1 MDPACPSS
9 VQQSLYGE
17 ISLKH
22 NRKLAYAVSAALAS
36 AAQHAAF
43 AADEETPSMGIS
55 EVVVT
60 AQRRSE
66 SIQDVPITV
75 QAITGD
81 QLKQLNVVS
90 FNDLLKYTP
99 NVTFSGNGPGTGN
112 IFLRGLGGSG
122 SGNQS
127 Q

>member
-1 MDPACPSS
+1 MAVGGFRVS
-9 VQQSLYGE
+9 VVPYNNASMGSF
-17 ISLKH
+17 SLKH
-22 NRKLAYAVSAALAS
+22 NRKLAYAISAALAS

-43 AADEETPSMGIS
+43 AADEETPSAGIS

-75 QAITGD
+75 QAISGD

-90 FNDLLKYTP
+90 FNDLMKYTP
-99 NVTFSGNGPGTGN
+99 N
-112 IFLRGLGGSG
+112 
-122 SGNQS
+122 
-127 Q
+127 